1 MKTVEDTKISKSL
14 NLPANTSMDEL
25 RDLICTACREWATTQ
40 PGFDGGY
47 VSEVYSEEVIFCMW
61 LEEST
66 MGSKYYRLTWKN
78 DGRVVTVSDPVEVV
92 RATTFVAIAKAAEIA
107 ETVRVPPAS
116 RPSIFQSLLAAPKD

>member
-61 LEEST
+61 LEAPD
-66 MGSKYYRLTWKN
+66 GSKYYRLTWKN
-78 DGRVVTVSDPVEVV
+78 EGRTVTVSDPVEVV
-92 RATTFVAIAKAAEIA
+92 RATSFVAISKAAEIA
-107 ETVRVPPAS
+107 EVVRIPPAS

>member
-1 MKTVEDTKISKSL
+1 MKIVEDTKISKSL

-40 PGFDGGY
+40 ANFDGGY

-61 LEEST
+61 LEEV
-66 MGSKYYRLTWKN
+66 GSKYYRLTWKN
-78 DGRVVTVSDPVEVV
+78 EGRVVTVSDPVEVV

-107 ETVRVPPAS
+107 EVVRVPPAS
-116 RPSIFQSLLAAPKD
+116 RPSIFQSLVAPKD

>member
-61 LEEST
+61 LEEA
-66 MGSKYYRLTWKN
+66 GSKYYRLTWKN
-78 DGRVVTVSDPVEVV
+78 EGRVVTVSDPVEVV